1 MSKYLKFGKFK
12 ENRLKLREVV
22 ENYQPGAEF
31 TEYRQVKNIVFNLEG
46 DRHHEIDIYANSNQK
61 GQDLYIEV
69 KNREQRITK
78 SELEGFIGAVQDIR
92 KTGIRGYFIC
102 YAINGFTEEAIEVL
116 KENDIM
122 YSFAEKWRMELI

>member
-1 MSKYLKFGKFK
+1 LSKYLKFGKFK

-46 DRHHEIDIYANSNQK
+46 GR
-61 GQDLYIEV
+61 
-69 KNREQRITK
+69 
-78 SELEGFIGAVQDIR
+78 LEGFIGAVQDIR